1 MVQGSVISKLGEG
14 DFITLNCCISHVV
27 SFACPISRAVKSA
40 DLKGVTTQFTARHIF
55 SFHCESFSFFFFLL
69 EDLNGISFL
78 SKHLMFLVKA
88 NTF

>member
-1 MVQGSVISKLGEG
+1 MVQCSVILKLGKG

-40 DLKGVTTQFTARHIF
+40 DLKEVTTQFIARHIF
-55 SFHCESFSFFFFLL
+55 SFHCESFCFFLL
-69 EDLNGISFL
+69 EDLNGICFL